1 MPQILKL
8 LVGIVLTWGS
18 NGAWPGWLVKPGDVA
33 STERPPQVRGPMNE
47 TSNFTTNSSQPS
59 GSTERPDPGPG
70 YGMGSWWIAWD
81 FSAVLEKSWFSKR
94 SSSGTMRTEGGWIL
108 YLLDASG
115 TTAFGDFWPTVAGGV
130 LVLLGLVIYAL
141 SRQPVDD
148 LPEAPAMSGYVRVDW
163 AGPATSRDTDSE
175 YFSRQVKGRGSQRR
189 QNDLLVIAN
198 QQAARVQGDTSAQWA
213 RIDRHGLAVK
223 YQRVLSSRGR
233 GLLKELDGISR
244 LHLCRSQEC
253 GCLPGPDTVHVK
265 TYAAIDAGS
274 LVDIGAYANFSP
286 CRCIT
291 LLSRLIYR
299 LAQLSTCG
307 IFTIIPW
314 LLARRQSRKEGIR
327 KIVEGGAIRA
337 LDPESE
343 SEREEE
349 GDSCAAIK
357 VGLEIGGRPKAL
369 APEGCQD
376 KAQSHTTKLLSEDIG
391 LSDLEGKDCVHLC
404 SQHEKLYQATYI
416 GRKCSVMQCY
426 KNVKGARQGVQYC
439 KHHLQGEEY
448 DDSPAPETAGPR
460 KGRSSSSNERPP
472 ARGRSPN
479 GELGS
484 CLVRIRLSL
493 SGEAKGWYCF
503 LGNILGNASDT
514 SNRTRARVEI
524 PAIGVYLSD
533 VGATVHVARLHDD
546 HVDGLRE
553 WEGRKLGDSGKNLAI
568 SHLTALV
575 KNPDILIRP
584 HHWGWVE
591 SPIHSEGDGG
601 LGQAGL
607 DFRMRD
613 YDRSRSPPAPA
624 ERRRPSLPPSSPHE
638 SQDVTEDE
646 GLPSGDEIR
655 SMFDQEVAKGREA
668 AAVVQSLAAAFDMEG
683 GEVKR
688 LLRQEL
694 QKGNLPTLPPFP
706 VFSESNGKED
716 RPGTPKKGMP
726 EHPPGLAEVGN
737 PFRTSPA
744 VNTSTWVS
752 PTSLVSKP
760 LMPGG
765 MALFRRAAGPNDTL
779 ARPVFGLPGNK
790 AGAMTGVEGAD
801 PEGPPDAS
809 AQRIVHAIEGLRKA
823 QEEER
828 AGAPRGTLGSLRRAE
843 ELDVYLA
850 RGCGTLTVEV
860 CVGLTGKELFL
871 GLKRAAE
878 HAKNILQAIKWP
890 VLMTNRIAFAL
901 ASFSWVGAS
910 HKDAPLWSATASGFV
925 TAKAQHFDC
934 YVAPS
939 DHKLEA
945 KGRYTMTFQTWRRQ
959 VENQIRV
966 FGAVYGLEHMPER
979 MAALKKLEE
988 AHDEDDNAW
997 PADYVFALWE
1007 ELSAA
1012 WREELRESRRQLCH
1026 TLGTDNPRKEDLR
1039 FVALSPNQD
1048 GQPNFAFPTTW
1059 DMENPHGYYQLVVV
1073 PRQDR
1078 AMARLLYSQLHKT
1091 TPKAPAKAG
1100 EIKPDDSA
1108 DAPGENRQKTAKVGE
1123 VKPEVAEE
1131 GASKRAYPAGK
1142 RLLPAEGR
1150 TSLEHAPKCEKSGMP
1165 ICWDAATW
1173 IGCQKGRACQHAHE
1187 PLPGLA
1193 QMHYTAAMQLI
1204 RRGGL
1209 RSGHKIDP
1217 TSVDGRITQLR
1228 EQASA
1233 ENREKKAPKK
1243 TTPKTKAGWAPPAE
1257 YAGPLTE
1264 MEGQLQQA
1272 VQGPDEGWL
1281 DIKPPG
1287 PEATQHTQ
1295 AVPSH
1300 PEGKARHDA
1309 LQELESEGIF
1319 VSIGEFSHYLQ
1330 SHVRAR
1336 ILNARLNSQ
1345 ECTVEEALWDAA
1357 RLGHSQLVGEAEQ
1370 ALEKLGSK
1378 AGGLGSP
1385 PDATLS
1391 PVIWLEEKGYGVGQL
1406 LLSDG
1411 KSEERQ
1417 RLPLHVAAAIEMG
1430 MGDDW
1435 TTDQIQKT
1443 ARAIRREL
1451 WDGAAEAQ
1459 SALGD
1464 APPWIST
1471 SEADLRMFA
1480 HDCLCASH
1488 EKDYRV
1494 IMAFPGL
1501 PEEFSLLVLR
1511 LTAWGHLEADLLRG
1525 RAALAGGPIGVVTI
1539 HKGNMRALIPQ
1550 AACSFRVL
1558 FQELL
1563 EHQKVAKEMEAV
1575 GWRSFLEATPAE
1587 SPLVPSKRPA
1597 CLRCQETAVAPDKVG
1612 TQTKRHPWLDEAES
1626 ANEEAGAQP
1635 LRMRPAWAWGPKGQ
1649 EVFSGPEG
1657 WTQGLEA
1664 NDIPCD
1670 GPIGFHEGLGSHEP
1684 WQHQDL
1690 RSQEVRARL
1699 LSLAGSMP
1707 AEDVPNTWQ
1716 FSAPS
1721 ASYADANADTGT
1733 RTWDNPEGDGNL
1745 KSEEDGNLFANF
1757 TARCCETLHANGREF
1772 VVEGSMWSGRYPK
1785 IWDGE
1790 LMKTMKTRTGAKI
1803 LALEAPLQPGE
1814 ASRQGRGRTWWLVS
1828 PGLFPWAQLFVQKR
1842 ARLLQKPAASSAQA
1856 FAWGMAVR
1864 AAWEGWDWHA
1874 AGRAA
1879 LGATESFAAA
1889 QEGEIAG
1896 STEQEEAENDTMPN
1910 LVYEEEDENGGG
1922 MAGSTDQLP
1931 QNRKKDGLDPSHL
1944 TRDSHKGLD
1953 PSHLTRDSYKCG
1965 RSESSETRAR
1975 EYLETCQKPYSNEN
1989 VQRAVELG
1997 NNLVKEAGSVMQ
2009 AATEIKT
2016 AREEKMGNCLKMGA
2030 EGKLKGLSELHRRY
2044 LEANGKNG
2052 VSSRRSTERFREKSK
2067 PHSSAVVHQEEM
2079 LRKVWKDAQY
2089 GGALLCSD
2097 EIEEILRRDGV
2108 VESPAGRAPKMN
2120 PDRTISAEGRGIY
2133 DMRGPNKAGSKHD
2146 HPPAAQP
2153 RHRQVARLGLWWR
2166 ARHPK
2171 VRIPSTKRDV
2181 SRAFKWHHL
2190 DPEDVA
2196 EFAMRLAGIIIISL
2210 VMTFGWRGSPGEY
2223 MRWAWAA
2230 KAQHESYTPPN
2241 PETNDIAPYVSK
2253 WLMDDAVILEPD
2265 VGVRAHLSMEV
2276 MERAMIDV
2284 WGDLAINAE
2293 KKEEEG
2299 DLAETQLL
2307 WGLFMDFANFTVSL
2321 PDPKRIKAKYLLAEP
2336 SLRRG
2341 CRELKIKLAQELR
2354 GSAQYWTTAQPELH
2368 PELAVLDLM
2377 LNQAERST
2385 WVNPKGDERT
2395 VEDRG
2400 GGLSEKKYMAENAQ
2414 GLLAIIQAETGAV
2427 EEEHIIISVVEF
2439 LTFIAFAAA
2448 EAGNWHDKII
2458 HYVTDNDNVRA
2469 WLNKSRTKNRLAR
2482 HLIRLLQR
2490 LEMENRFTT
2499 TGLYIRTYRNELN
2512 DWLTRE
2518 DEVEVHR
2525 KMAED
2530 GWTRVPSPMCWLET
2544 VRDASRHVLR
2554 LSGEMGGPAKLAAQL
2569 AHTAE
2574 AIPGPPQMRAQGSLW
2589 DGNQGTMSSYA
2600 RGWKAWGGEVRSKA
2614 DDCHWWTKA
2623 LSLDPHG
2630 AEIRGLLSQLD
2641 IGRPIRGILVD
2652 MPHGK
2657 SVAPIAEELRKRG
2670 YAIQIEEYLTTQA
2683 GERSARRRRCVLEI
2697 QRGGRPDTVS
2707 EGIHPRGLFQA
2718 QGCNSAP
2725 LLVPD
2730 EVGPECWLRAGTF
2743 ERDPRIATTGDPLLP
2758 RPVGHFRDDRGKKF
2772 LVHSPNGPTC
2782 GPNTTGGYPA
2792 GRENTLLL
2800 IEAPG
2805 FPAVRK
2811 LDDREIWRLQGGDD
2825 AEWER
2830 DAVSPEKKRELMMR
2844 AIREPGWQSA
2854 QMMLAWAEEV
2864 FASHSNS
2871 DKAGGCVDPEE
2882 EEAKKALE
2890 AWFQAWSRNPN
2901 NPSEC
2906 LPVKAK
2912 KEWICPSH
2920 VAGGLK
2926 KGSAPKARHAPPE
2939 ELVQPADLGSRR
2951 EERMKPSC
2959 SAARVPGGL
2968 EFLEEEAANA
2978 VLCKLAEGT
2987 RSSYVSGWKHWVWF
3001 RSGTK
3006 LGPYLEGETM
3016 AEKKADESW
3025 LLWFVVFLA
3034 SVMAKS
3040 EGTIRQKLFA
3050 LRYAHLIAAY
3060 PDPLANKT
3068 RLWAALAGIKRNG
3081 KTVKRKLPVTPE
3093 MLLWIWKYLD
3103 ESEGRSEWDKAS
3115 LWCALVVAWFFL
3127 LRASEYLVQSSKTW
3141 TLDRVLRGLD
3151 FEFLSNGVRVD
3162 FAKDADEC
3170 VAQIR
3175 QSKTDQYNQGTT
3187 RNHYRTGGALC
3198 PLKALEDFEA
3208 QAPAKF
3214 RDELKTEALFTY
3226 HDGHSVTRENVTSL
3240 VQLAAVA
3247 AGFEASDCAS
3257 HSLRIGGAT
3266 ALYHS
3271 CGDLAFVQRFGRWKS
3286 DAFHG
3291 YLWEAHEPQREVAKR
3306 MAGATT
3312 ALLKPRPEKHGRPKE
3327 KACAC
3332 SLATRKGRDPPRP
3345 GKAFD
3350 ATKGYPGEGPPTFY
3364 ESMGVDEN
3372 ASHSDVMKA
3381 YKRMALVTHPDKVPE
3396 ASKAQ
3401 ATKAFQGLQE
3411 MKDILIDP
3419 GTRAVYDAQLLW
3431 ARTQVTPKAR
3441 PSRSTRVTP
3450 KAQPSR
3456 NTGWQAA
3463 RGAASFR
3470 GWQSSANSTASPEE
3484 LRQAEKQRRQAYGD
3498 PTSSSSSEWEDWVSS
3513 ESSRGPSE
3521 DEDTVLP
3528 SPCPEDWKDDEGA
3541 GENWAGPITV
3551 EENLP
3556 EEPVTPWRQQ
3566 SPWEEEEPPEEPHSP
3581 ASKSS
3586 SYQECP
3592 PSPEETQEDPAEGD
3606 EAGGDWAGREV
3617 DRSEPLDEPVHD
3629 RRLPTPADIEA
3640 LIDEAEE
3647 IGEGSEEEEEQPQ
3660 PGAKPPRAHTARSYY
3675 IGSLRAVQMKIAI
3688 EAKKQND
3695 GRSEQERKQAAEEL
3709 RDLLLK
3715 EEGRAARR
3723 MKKRMEYLSKLSE
3736 RLAEYERRNPT
3747 TTLEISVNPRKMDA
3761 DLARGLPVWEAHR
3774 ANKARKRSARH
3785 RLWEQDRARGRRDE
3799 AQDDTMYQDM
3809 QRRARRDQNEV
3820 EAEEARRRAT
3830 PALYSKGRKDR
3841 EKKKRKREREEAA
3854 ARTDANTTDG
3864 AETANGK
3871 WR

>member
-1 MPQILKL
+1 
-8 LVGIVLTWGS
+8 
-18 NGAWPGWLVKPGDVA
+18 
-33 STERPPQVRGPMNE
+33 
-47 TSNFTTNSSQPS
+47 
-59 GSTERPDPGPG
+59 
-70 YGMGSWWIAWD
+70 
-81 FSAVLEKSWFSKR
+81 
-94 SSSGTMRTEGGWIL
+94 
-108 YLLDASG
+108 
-115 TTAFGDFWPTVAGGV
+115 
-130 LVLLGLVIYAL
+130 
-141 SRQPVDD
+141 
-148 LPEAPAMSGYVRVDW
+148 
-163 AGPATSRDTDSE
+163 
-175 YFSRQVKGRGSQRR
+175 
-189 QNDLLVIAN
+189 
-198 QQAARVQGDTSAQWA
+198 
-213 RIDRHGLAVK
+213 
-223 YQRVLSSRGR
+223 
-233 GLLKELDGISR
+233 
-244 LHLCRSQEC
+244 
-253 GCLPGPDTVHVK
+253 
-265 TYAAIDAGS
+265 
-274 LVDIGAYANFSP
+274 
-286 CRCIT
+286 
-291 LLSRLIYR
+291 
-299 LAQLSTCG
+299 
-307 IFTIIPW
+307 
-314 LLARRQSRKEGIR
+314 
-327 KIVEGGAIRA
+327 
-337 LDPESE
+337 
-343 SEREEE
+343 
-349 GDSCAAIK
+349 
-357 VGLEIGGRPKAL
+357 
-369 APEGCQD
+369 
-376 KAQSHTTKLLSEDIG
+376 
-391 LSDLEGKDCVHLC
+391 
-404 SQHEKLYQATYI
+404 
-416 GRKCSVMQCY
+416 
-426 KNVKGARQGVQYC
+426 
-439 KHHLQGEEY
+439 
-448 DDSPAPETAGPR
+448 
-460 KGRSSSSNERPP
+460 
-472 ARGRSPN
+472 
-479 GELGS
+479 
-484 CLVRIRLSL
+484 
-493 SGEAKGWYCF
+493 
-503 LGNILGNASDT
+503 
-514 SNRTRARVEI
+514 
-524 PAIGVYLSD
+524 
-533 VGATVHVARLHDD
+533 
-546 HVDGLRE
+546 
-553 WEGRKLGDSGKNLAI
+553 
-568 SHLTALV
+568 
-575 KNPDILIRP
+575 
-584 HHWGWVE
+584 
-591 SPIHSEGDGG
+591 
-601 LGQAGL
+601 
-607 DFRMRD
+607 
-613 YDRSRSPPAPA
+613 
-624 ERRRPSLPPSSPHE
+624 
-638 SQDVTEDE
+638 
-646 GLPSGDEIR
+646 
-655 SMFDQEVAKGREA
+655 
-668 AAVVQSLAAAFDMEG
+668 
-683 GEVKR
+683 
-688 LLRQEL
+688 
-694 QKGNLPTLPPFP
+694 
-706 VFSESNGKED
+706 
-716 RPGTPKKGMP
+716 
-726 EHPPGLAEVGN
+726 
-737 PFRTSPA
+737 
-744 VNTSTWVS
+744 
-752 PTSLVSKP
+752 
-760 LMPGG
+760 
-765 MALFRRAAGPNDTL
+765 
-779 ARPVFGLPGNK
+779 
-790 AGAMTGVEGAD
+790 
-801 PEGPPDAS
+801 
-809 AQRIVHAIEGLRKA
+809 
-823 QEEER
+823 
-828 AGAPRGTLGSLRRAE
+828 
-843 ELDVYLA
+843 
-850 RGCGTLTVEV
+850 
-860 CVGLTGKELFL
+860 
-871 GLKRAAE
+871 
-878 HAKNILQAIKWP
+878 
-890 VLMTNRIAFAL
+890 
-901 ASFSWVGAS
+901 
-910 HKDAPLWSATASGFV
+910 
-925 TAKAQHFDC
+925 
-934 YVAPS
+934 
-939 DHKLEA
+939 
-945 KGRYTMTFQTWRRQ
+945 
-959 VENQIRV
+959 
-966 FGAVYGLEHMPER
+966 
-979 MAALKKLEE
+979 
-988 AHDEDDNAW
+988 
-997 PADYVFALWE
+997 
-1007 ELSAA
+1007 
-1012 WREELRESRRQLCH
+1012 
-1026 TLGTDNPRKEDLR
+1026 
-1039 FVALSPNQD
+1039 
-1048 GQPNFAFPTTW
+1048 
-1059 DMENPHGYYQLVVV
+1059 
-1073 PRQDR
+1073 
-1078 AMARLLYSQLHKT
+1078 
-1091 TPKAPAKAG
+1091 
-1100 EIKPDDSA
+1100 
-1108 DAPGENRQKTAKVGE
+1108 
-1123 VKPEVAEE
+1123 
-1131 GASKRAYPAGK
+1131 
-1142 RLLPAEGR
+1142 
-1150 TSLEHAPKCEKSGMP
+1150 
-1165 ICWDAATW
+1165 
-1173 IGCQKGRACQHAHE
+1173 
-1187 PLPGLA
+1187 
-1193 QMHYTAAMQLI
+1193 
-1204 RRGGL
+1204 
-1209 RSGHKIDP
+1209 GH
-1217 TSVDGRITQLR
+1217 
-1228 EQASA
+1228 
-1233 ENREKKAPKK
+1233 
-1243 TTPKTKAGWAPPAE
+1243 
-1257 YAGPLTE
+1257 
-1264 MEGQLQQA
+1264 
-1272 VQGPDEGWL
+1272 
-1281 DIKPPG
+1281 
-1287 PEATQHTQ
+1287 
-1295 AVPSH
+1295 
-1300 PEGKARHDA
+1300 
-1309 LQELESEGIF
+1309 
-1319 VSIGEFSHYLQ
+1319 
-1330 SHVRAR
+1330 
-1336 ILNARLNSQ
+1336 
-1345 ECTVEEALWDAA
+1345 
-1357 RLGHSQLVGEAEQ
+1357 
-1370 ALEKLGSK
+1370 
-1378 AGGLGSP
+1378 
-1385 PDATLS
+1385 
-1391 PVIWLEEKGYGVGQL
+1391 
-1406 LLSDG
+1406 
-1411 KSEERQ
+1411 
-1417 RLPLHVAAAIEMG
+1417 
-1430 MGDDW
+1430 
-1435 TTDQIQKT
+1435 
-1443 ARAIRREL
+1443 
-1451 WDGAAEAQ
+1451 
-1459 SALGD
+1459 
-1464 APPWIST
+1464 
-1471 SEADLRMFA
+1471 
-1480 HDCLCASH
+1480 
-1488 EKDYRV
+1488 
-1494 IMAFPGL
+1494 
-1501 PEEFSLLVLR
+1501 
-1511 LTAWGHLEADLLRG
+1511 
-1525 RAALAGGPIGVVTI
+1525 
-1539 HKGNMRALIPQ
+1539 MRALIPQ
-1550 AACSFRVL
+1550 AACSFRDL

-1575 GWRSFLEATPAE
+1575 GRRSFLEATPAE
-1587 SPLVPSKRPA
+1587 SPLAPSKRPA

-1612 TQTKRHPWLDEAES
+1612 IQTKRHPWLDEAES
-1626 ANEEAGAQP
+1626 ANEEAGTQP
-1635 LRMRPAWAWGPKGQ
+1635 LRVRPAWAWGPRGQ
-1649 EVFSGPEG
+1649 EVFSGPGG

-1684 WQHQDL
+1684 WQPQDL

-1745 KSEEDGNLFANF
+1745 KSEEDGNLFASF
-1757 TARCCETLHANGREF
+1757 TARCCETLHANGSEF
-1772 VVEGSMWSGRYPK
+1772 AV
-1785 IWDGE
+1785 
-1790 LMKTMKTRTGAKI
+1790 
-1803 LALEAPLQPGE
+1803 APLQPDE
-1814 ASRQGRGRTWWLVS
+1814 ASRQGRGGTRWLVS

-1856 FAWGMAVR
+1856 FAWAMAVR
-1864 AAWEGWDWHA
+1864 AAWEGWDWHQFA

-1896 STEQEEAENDTMPN
+1896 STEQEDAENDTMPN
-1910 LVYEEEDENGGG
+1910 LVYEE
-1922 MAGSTDQLP
+1922 
-1931 QNRKKDGLDPSHL
+1931 GLDPSHL
-1944 TRDSHKGLD
+1944 TRDSH
-1953 PSHLTRDSYKCG
+1953 KCG

-1997 NNLVKEAGSVMQ
+1997 NNLVKEAGSVMR

-2067 PHSSAVVHQEEM
+2067 PHNSAVDHQEEM
-2079 LRKVWKDAQY
+2079 LRK
-2089 GGALLCSD
+2089 
-2097 EIEEILRRDGV
+2097 ILRRDGV

-2120 PDRTISAEGRGIY
+2120 PDRTISAEGRGIH

-2153 RHRQVARLGLWWR
+2153 RHRQVARLGLWRR

-2171 VRIPSTKRDV
+2171 VRIRSTERDV
-2181 SRAFKWHHL
+2181 RRAFMWHHL

-2196 EFAMRLAGIIIISL
+2196 EFAMRLAGISIISL
-2210 VMTFGWRGSPGEY
+2210 AMTFGWCGSPREY
-2223 MRWAWAA
+2223 MCWAWAA

-2241 PETNDIAPYVSK
+2241 PEINDIVPYVSK

-2276 MERAMIDV
+2276 MERAMID
-2284 WGDLAINAE
+2284 

-2336 SLRRG
+2336 SLRQG
-2341 CRELKIKLAQELR
+2341 CRELKIKLVQELR

-2395 VEDRG
+2395 VEAAWGEFWDTLDLFRMTFDRPVKSSFEAAFEKLLPVRERLALPGAAQKVKWIG
-2400 GGLSEKKYMAENAQ
+2400 GDAAMDRIGAVDWSEKKYMAENAQ
-2414 GLLAIIQAETGAV
+2414 GLLGIIQAETGAV

-2448 EAGNWHDKII
+2448 EAGNWQDKII

-2469 WLNKSRTKNRLAR
+2469 WLNKRRTKNRLAR

-2499 TGLYIRTYRNELN
+2499 TGLYIRTYRNQRN
-2512 DWLTRE
+2512 DRLTRE
-2518 DEVEVHR
+2518 DEVEAHR

-2530 GWTRVPSPMCWLET
+2530 GWTREPSPMRWLET

-2554 LSGEMGGPAKLAAQL
+2554 LPGEMGGPAKLAAQL

-2574 AIPGPPQMRAQGSLW
+2574 AIPGPLQMRAQGSLW
-2589 DGNQGTMSSYA
+2589 DENQGTMSSYA

-2614 DDCHWWTKA
+2614 DDYHWRTKV

-2683 GERSARRRRCVLEI
+2683 GERSARRRRCVLGI

-2772 LVHSPNGPTC
+2772 LAHSPSGPTC

-2792 GRENTLLL
+2792 GWGNTLLL

-2864 FASHSNS
+2864 FASNSNS

-2901 NPSEC
+2901 KPSEC

-2959 SAARVPGGL
+2959 SEARVPGGL

-2987 RSSYVSGWKHWVWF
+2987 RSSYISGWKHWVWF

-3006 LGPYLEGETM
+3006 LGPYLEGETR

-3050 LRYAHLIAAY
+3050 LRYAHPIAAY

-3068 RLWAALAGIKRNG
+3068 RLWAALAGIKRNS
-3081 KTVKRKLPVTPE
+3081 KTVKRKLPATPE
-3093 MLLWIWKYLD
+3093 MLLWIRKYLN

-3127 LRASEYLVQSSKTW
+3127 LRASEYLAQSSKTW
-3141 TLDRVLRGLD
+3141 TLDRALRGLD
-3151 FEFLSNGVRVD
+3151 VEFLSNGARVD

-3170 VAQIR
+3170 AAQIR

-3214 RDELKTEALFTY
+3214 RGELKTEALFTY
-3226 HDGHSVTRENVTSL
+3226 HDGHSVTREDVTSL

-3291 YLWEAHEPQREVAKR
+3291 YLWEAHEPQREVAKL

-3312 ALLKPRPEKHGRPKE
+3312 ALLMPRPEKHGRPKE
-3327 KACAC
+3327 KARAS
-3332 SLATRKGRDPPRP
+3332 SLAARKGRDPPRP

-3364 ESMGVDEN
+3364 ESMGIDEN

-3396 ASKAQ
+3396 ALKAQ

-3450 KAQPSR
+3450 KARSAR
-3456 NTGWQAA
+3456 NAGRQAA

-3470 GWQSSANSTASPEE
+3470 GWQSSASSTASPEE

-3521 DEDTVLP
+3521 DTVLP
-3528 SPCPEDWKDDEGA
+3528 SPCPEDWTDDEGA
-3541 GENWAGPITV
+3541 GENWADPITV
-3551 EENLP
+3551 EEDLP
-3556 EEPVTPWRQQ
+3556 EEPVPPCRQQ
-3566 SPWEEEEPPEEPHSP
+3566 APWEEEEPPEEPHSP

-3586 SYQECP
+3586 SYQERP

-3606 EAGGDWAGREV
+3606 EPGETGQ
-3617 DRSEPLDEPVHD
+3617 
-3629 RRLPTPADIEA
+3629 
-3640 LIDEAEE
+3640 AE
-3647 IGEGSEEEEEQPQ
+3647 
-3660 PGAKPPRAHTARSYY
+3660 
-3675 IGSLRAVQMKIAI
+3675 
-3688 EAKKQND
+3688 
-3695 GRSEQERKQAAEEL
+3695 
-3709 RDLLLK
+3709 
-3715 EEGRAARR
+3715 
-3723 MKKRMEYLSKLSE
+3723 
-3736 RLAEYERRNPT
+3736 
-3747 TTLEISVNPRKMDA
+3747 
-3761 DLARGLPVWEAHR
+3761 
-3774 ANKARKRSARH
+3774 
-3785 RLWEQDRARGRRDE
+3785 
-3799 AQDDTMYQDM
+3799 
-3809 QRRARRDQNEV
+3809 
-3820 EAEEARRRAT
+3820 
-3830 PALYSKGRKDR
+3830 
-3841 EKKKRKREREEAA
+3841 
-3854 ARTDANTTDG
+3854 
-3864 AETANGK
+3864 
-3871 WR
+3871 

>member
-59 GSTERPDPGPG
+59 GSTERPDPGPV

-81 FSAVLEKSWFSKR
+81 FSAVLGKSWFSTR

-130 LVLLGLVIYAL
+130 LVLLGLGVTGLVIYAL
-141 SRQPVDD
+141 KAVTWPCRIMAKLLGTCCCCPRRSRQPVDD
-148 LPEAPAMSGYVRVDW
+148 LPEAPAMSGYVRVEW
-163 AGPATSRDTDSE
+163 AGPATGRDTDSE

-189 QNDLLVIAN
+189 QNDLLVIVN
-198 QQAARVQGDTSAQWA
+198 QQAARVQVDTSAQWA

-223 YQRVLSSRGR
+223 YQRVLSSSGR
-233 GLLKELDGISR
+233 GLRKELEGISR

-286 CRCIT
+286 WRCLT
-291 LLSRLIYR
+291 LLSRLIYK

-357 VGLEIGGRPKAL
+357 VGLEIGGKPKAL

-391 LSDLEGKDCVHLC
+391 LSDLEGKDCMHLC
-404 SQHEKLYQATYI
+404 SHHEKLYQATYI

-426 KNVKGARQGVQYC
+426 KNVKGARQGFSTASTTYRRQAAPRGPTLRGAKPAQPQV
-439 KHHLQGEEY
+439 HFSATEGEEY
-448 DDSPAPETAGPR
+448 DDSPALEIAGPR
-460 KGRSSSSNERPP
+460 KGRSSSNEPPP

-484 CLVRIRLSL
+484 CLVRIRLSP

-503 LGNILGNASDT
+503 LGNILGNASDA

-524 PAIGVYLSD
+524 PAIGVYLSVLWERIEQEPQLGRSGKLTALWICD
-533 VGATVHVARLHDD
+533 HLERGPVECEEVGATVHVARLHDD

-584 HHWGWVE
+584 HHWGRVE

-607 DFRMRD
+607 DFRMGD

-624 ERRRPSLPPSSPHE
+624 ERRRPSLPPSSPH
-638 SQDVTEDE
+638 D
-646 GLPSGDEIR
+646 GDEIR

-706 VFSESNGKED
+706 VFSESNEKED

-726 EHPPGLAEVGN
+726 EHPLGLAEVGN

-779 ARPVFGLPGNK
+779 VRPVFGLPGNK

-809 AQRIVHAIEGLRKA
+809 AQRI
-823 QEEER
+823 EEDR

-843 ELDVYLA
+843 ELDVDLA
-850 RGCGTLTVEV
+850 RGCGTLT
-860 CVGLTGKELFL
+860 
-871 GLKRAAE
+871 
-878 HAKNILQAIKWP
+878 
-890 VLMTNRIAFAL
+890 
-901 ASFSWVGAS
+901 
-910 HKDAPLWSATASGFV
+910 DAPLWSATASDFV
-925 TAKAQHFDC
+925 TAKAQHCDC

-959 VENQIRV
+959 VENQIQV

-1012 WREELRESRRQLCH
+1012 WCEELRESRRQLCH

-1048 GQPNFAFPTTW
+1048 GQPNFAFPRTW
-1059 DMENPHGYYQLVVV
+1059 D
-1073 PRQDR
+1073 
-1078 AMARLLYSQLHKT
+1078 MARLLYSQLHKT

-1108 DAPGENRQKTAKVGE
+1108 DAPGENQQKTAKVGE

-1150 TSLEHAPKCEKSGMP
+1150 ASLEHAPKCEKSGMP

-1193 QMHYTAAMQLI
+1193 KMHYTVVMQLI

-1209 RSGHKIDP
+1209 RSRHKIDP
-1217 TSVDGRITQLR
+1217 ASVDGRITQLR

-1272 VQGPDEGWL
+1272 VQGNSNTFG
-1281 DIKPPG
+1281 
-1287 PEATQHTQ
+1287 
-1295 AVPSH
+1295 
-1300 PEGKARHDA
+1300 
-1309 LQELESEGIF
+1309 
-1319 VSIGEFSHYLQ
+1319 SIGEFSHYLQ

-1336 ILNARLNSQ
+1336 VLNARLNSQ

-1391 PVIWLEEKGYGVGQL
+1391 LVIWLEEKGYGVGTLQMHFGRQLALDYIDMRDALEPRDLAGQL

-1417 RLPLHVAAAIEMG
+1417 CLPLHVAAAIEMG

-1435 TTDQIQKT
+1435 TTDQIQET
-1443 ARAIRREL
+1443 ACAIRREL

-1494 IMAFPGL
+1494 LMAFPGL

-1539 HKGNMRALIPQ
+1539 HKGHMRALIPQ
-1550 AACSFRVL
+1550 AACSFRDL

-1575 GWRSFLEATPAE
+1575 GWMSFLEATPAE

-1597 CLRCQETAVAPDKVG
+1597 CLRCQEIAVAPDKVG
-1612 TQTKRHPWLDEAES
+1612 IQTKRHPWLDEAES

-1635 LRMRPAWAWGPKGQ
+1635 LRMRPAWAWGPRGQ

-1670 GPIGFHEGLGSHEP
+1670 GPIGFHEGLGSHKL

-1721 ASYADANADTGT
+1721 ASYADANTGT

-1772 VVEGSMWSGRYPK
+1772 AVEGSMWSGRYPK

-1790 LMKTMKTRTGAKI
+1790 LMKPMKTCTGAKI

-1814 ASRQGRGRTWWLVS
+1814 ASRQGRGGTWWLVS
-1828 PGLFPWAQLFVQKR
+1828 PGLFPWAQFFVQKR

-1856 FAWGMAVR
+1856 FAWGIAVR
-1864 AAWEGWDWHA
+1864 AAWEGWDWHQFA

-1889 QEGEIAG
+1889 QEGGMAG
-1896 STEQEEAENDTMPN
+1896 STEQEEAENDTMSN
-1910 LVYEEEDENGGG
+1910 LVYEEEDENG
-1922 MAGSTDQLP
+1922 GSTDQLP
-1931 QNRKKDGLDPSHL
+1931 QNRKKD
-1944 TRDSHKGLD
+1944 GLD

-1997 NNLVKEAGSVMQ
+1997 SNLVKEAGSVMR

-2067 PHSSAVVHQEEM
+2067 PHSSAVDHQEEM

-2108 VESPAGRAPKMN
+2108 LESPAGRVPKMN
-2120 PDRTISAEGRGIY
+2120 PDRTISAEGRGIH

-2171 VRIPSTKRDV
+2171 VRIRSTKRDV

-2190 DPEDVA
+2190 DTEDVA

-2210 VMTFGWRGSPGEY
+2210 VMTFGWSGSPGEY
-2223 MRWAWAA
+2223 MCWAWAA

-2241 PETNDIAPYVSK
+2241 PETNDIVPYVSK
-2253 WLMDDAVILEPD
+2253 WLMDDAAILEPD

-2307 WGLFMDFANFTVSL
+2307 WGSSWIFANFTVSL

-2341 CRELKIKLAQELR
+2341 CRELKIKLVQELR

-2395 VEDRG
+2395 VEAAWGEFWDTLDLFRMTFDRPVESSFEAAFEKLLPVRERLALPGAAQKVKWIG
-2400 GGLSEKKYMAENAQ
+2400 GDAVMDRVGAVDWSEKKYMAENAQ

-2427 EEEHIIISVVEF
+2427 EEEHIVISVVEF

-2448 EAGNWHDKII
+2448 EAGNWQDKII
-2458 HYVTDNDNVRA
+2458 HYVTDNDNVWA
-2469 WLNKSRTKNRLAR
+2469 WLNKRRTKNRLAR

-2499 TGLYIRTYRNELN
+2499 MGLYIRTYRNELN

-2530 GWTRVPSPMCWLET
+2530 GWTRVPSPTCWLET
-2544 VRDASRHVLR
+2544 VRDASRHMLR
-2554 LSGEMGGPAKLAAQL
+2554 LPGEMGGPAKLAAQL

-2589 DGNQGTMSSYA
+2589 DENQGTMSSYA
-2600 RGWKAWGGEVRSKA
+2600 RGWKACGGEVRSKA
-2614 DDCHWWTKA
+2614 DDCHWWTKV
-2623 LSLDPHG
+2623 LPLDPHG

-2652 MPHGK
+2652 TPHGK

-2683 GERSARRRRCVLEI
+2683 GERSAHRRRCVLGI

-2772 LVHSPNGPTC
+2772 HSPNGPTC

-2792 GRENTLLL
+2792 GWGNTLPL

-2864 FASHSNS
+2864 FASNSNS

-2901 NPSEC
+2901 KPSEC

-2912 KEWICPSH
+2912 KEWTCPSH

-3006 LGPYLEGETM
+3006 LGPYLEGETR

-3093 MLLWIWKYLD
+3093 MLLWIRKYLD

-3115 LWCALVVAWFFL
+3115 LWRALVVAWFFL

-3151 FEFLSNGVRVD
+3151 VEFLSNGVRVD

-3170 VAQIR
+3170 VVQIL
-3175 QSKTDQYNQGTT
+3175 QSKTDQCNQGTT

-3198 PLKALEDFEA
+3198 LLKALEEFEA

-3214 RDELKTEALFTY
+3214 RGELKTEALFTY
-3226 HDGHSVTRENVTSL
+3226 HDGHSVTREDVTSL

-3247 AGFEASDCAS
+3247 AGFE
-3257 HSLRIGGAT
+3257 
-3266 ALYHS
+3266 
-3271 CGDLAFVQRFGRWKS
+3271 
-3286 DAFHG
+3286 
-3291 YLWEAHEPQREVAKR
+3291 
-3306 MAGATT
+3306 
-3312 ALLKPRPEKHGRPKE
+3312 
-3327 KACAC
+3327 
-3332 SLATRKGRDPPRP
+3332 
-3345 GKAFD
+3345 
-3350 ATKGYPGEGPPTFY
+3350 
-3364 ESMGVDEN
+3364 
-3372 ASHSDVMKA
+3372 
-3381 YKRMALVTHPDKVPE
+3381 
-3396 ASKAQ
+3396 
-3401 ATKAFQGLQE
+3401 
-3411 MKDILIDP
+3411 
-3419 GTRAVYDAQLLW
+3419 
-3431 ARTQVTPKAR
+3431 
-3441 PSRSTRVTP
+3441 
-3450 KAQPSR
+3450 
-3456 NTGWQAA
+3456 
-3463 RGAASFR
+3463 
-3470 GWQSSANSTASPEE
+3470 
-3484 LRQAEKQRRQAYGD
+3484 
-3498 PTSSSSSEWEDWVSS
+3498 
-3513 ESSRGPSE
+3513 
-3521 DEDTVLP
+3521 
-3528 SPCPEDWKDDEGA
+3528 
-3541 GENWAGPITV
+3541 
-3551 EENLP
+3551 
-3556 EEPVTPWRQQ
+3556 
-3566 SPWEEEEPPEEPHSP
+3566 
-3581 ASKSS
+3581 
-3586 SYQECP
+3586 
-3592 PSPEETQEDPAEGD
+3592 
-3606 EAGGDWAGREV
+3606 
-3617 DRSEPLDEPVHD
+3617 
-3629 RRLPTPADIEA
+3629 
-3640 LIDEAEE
+3640 
-3647 IGEGSEEEEEQPQ
+3647 
-3660 PGAKPPRAHTARSYY
+3660 
-3675 IGSLRAVQMKIAI
+3675 
-3688 EAKKQND
+3688 
-3695 GRSEQERKQAAEEL
+3695 
-3709 RDLLLK
+3709 
-3715 EEGRAARR
+3715 
-3723 MKKRMEYLSKLSE
+3723 
-3736 RLAEYERRNPT
+3736 
-3747 TTLEISVNPRKMDA
+3747 
-3761 DLARGLPVWEAHR
+3761 
-3774 ANKARKRSARH
+3774 
-3785 RLWEQDRARGRRDE
+3785 
-3799 AQDDTMYQDM
+3799 
-3809 QRRARRDQNEV
+3809 
-3820 EAEEARRRAT
+3820 
-3830 PALYSKGRKDR
+3830 
-3841 EKKKRKREREEAA
+3841 
-3854 ARTDANTTDG
+3854 
-3864 AETANGK
+3864 
-3871 WR
+3871 